1 MVEEKLLY
9 SYPDNLQE
17 LFPTVALLQHINA
30 QSYVGVPL
38 LDLNQQVIGNLC
50 IIDVKSF
57 HTDERTKALLSVF
70 AAGAS
75 TELQR
80 KWVEEEKR
88 HAYQDLEFRV
98 EERTAGL
105 VTANNALE
113 SEIRERITVEA
124 TMRVMAEREKAIN
137 GVILR
142 MRQTLNLDSIFNI
155 TTTELRQAVKCD
167 SVLIYRFKPDW
178 SGELVSEF
186 ISENWNILLPRRAN
200 DPRLTQIAVDK
211 PNCITTQ
218 IRSLELLSSD
228 IYLQDTQG
236 GIYRQKNRYC
246 CVNDI
251 YTNNFEPCYLNRP
264 IAKLFL
270 WYDRD
275 F

>member
-1 MVEEKLLY
+1 MVEEKLLC

-17 LFPTVALLQHINA
+17 LFPTFALLQHINP

-57 HTDERTKALLSVF
+57 HTDEPTKAFLSVF

-124 TMRVMAEREKAIN
+124 TIRVMAEREKAIN
-137 GVILR
+137 GLILR

-155 TTTELRQAVKCD
+155 TTTELREAVKCD
-167 SVLIYRFKPDW
+167 RVLNIPLQTRLEW
-178 SGELVSEF
+178 G
-186 ISENWNILLPRRAN
+186 ISFRVY
-200 DPRLTQIAVDK
+200 Q
-211 PNCITTQ
+211 
-218 IRSLELLSSD
+218 
-228 IYLQDTQG
+228 
-236 GIYRQKNRYC
+236 
-246 CVNDI
+246 
-251 YTNNFEPCYLNRP
+251 
-264 IAKLFL
+264 
-270 WYDRD
+270 
-275 F
+275 